1 MAGNSQ
7 LNGYSDVVVIHARVL
22 ILSSKQ
28 VAGYMD
34 KALNNVLSKRPE
46 LEQVFAITQHGVI
59 QIPIVRGK

>member
-1 MAGNSQ
+1 MV
-7 LNGYSDVVVIHARVL
+7 LIHVCAL

-34 KALNNVLSKRPE
+34 RALNNVVLKRPE

-59 QIPIVRGK
+59 QMPIVRGK

>member
-7 LNGYSDVVVIHARVL
+7 LNGYSDVVVIHARAL

-28 VAGYMD
+28 VAGNMD
-34 KALNNVLSKRPE
+34 RALNKVLPKRPE

-59 QIPIVRGK
+59 QMPIVRGK